1 MDERYSIEVSDEKV
15 FINGDLSIEEMF
27 DYLNFFDK
35 KGYCYVS
42 LEEGYGAICIMKG
55 TLQEKEESRKEKEHQ
70 QQDFLYK
77 EMFDCEKDRCI
88 KYQKQ
93 VEDLEHL
100 IKELMKESTDK
111 TNELKEENYKQK
123 KKKKI
128 DEMLCDPV
136 VNEILCN
143 REVGLE
149 KSE

>member
-1 MDERYSIEVSDEKV
+1 MKQSIRLYGLISLSFLMLACSRSEQDVQAESERIS
-15 FINGDLSIEEMF
+15 
-27 DYLNFFDK
+27 
-35 KGYCYVS
+35 
-42 LEEGYGAICIMKG
+42 
-55 TLQEKEESRKEKEHQ
+55 QE
-70 QQDFLYK
+70 
-77 EMFDCEKDRCI
+77 
-88 KYQKQ
+88 YQKQ

-111 TNELKEENYKQK
+111 TNELKEENYKLK
-123 KKKKI
+123 KEKKI